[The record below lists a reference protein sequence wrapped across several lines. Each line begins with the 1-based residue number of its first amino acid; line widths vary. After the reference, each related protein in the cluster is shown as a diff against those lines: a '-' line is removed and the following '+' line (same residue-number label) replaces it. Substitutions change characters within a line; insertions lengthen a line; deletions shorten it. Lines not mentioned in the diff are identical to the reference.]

1 MTALKIKKEFSF
13 SKVGIDEIEGLKKVM
28 QDLMLPLQKRLKQK
42 VYWND
47 CELTEAEYKGRD
59 GFIPYSHNCGGIQ
72 INVVIPKCE
81 EHDFSYLEFGEIE
94 DSEVEGMTEEE
105 REEYEMSMDNEG
117 HLDASLEIWLKF
129 EGLDESTGELKFY
142 LVLSGGNH
150 DAPYFRNT
158 PVIFETEFSAKTL
171 AGVKLFGERKIKKL
185 INVMFHGVRA

>member
-1 MTALKIKKEFSF
+1 MTALKIKKEFHF
-13 SKVGIDEIEGLKKVM
+13 SKVGMNEVEGLKEVM
-28 QDLMLPLQKRLKQK
+28 QALMVPLQTRLKED

-47 CELTEAEYKGRD
+47 CALEEAEYKGRD
-59 GFIPYSHNCGGIQ
+59 GFIPHSHNCGGFQ

-81 EHDFSYLEFGEIE
+81 EYDFSYLEFGECDDEECIKNH
-94 DSEVEGMTEEE
+94 DSHCSYEE
-105 REEYEMSMDNEG
+105 EG

-129 EGLDESTGELKFY
+129 EGINEETGELKFY
-142 LVLSGGNH
+142 LVLSGGDH

-185 INVMFHGVRA
+185 MNVMFHGVKA